1 MKIKIKLFGNC
12 KDIFRAPVLQIN
24 FAKGV
29 KVKNIRNKLIEIVE
43 KKYSSN
49 KAYKD
54 LIKKSAFLSI
64 PRVEII
70 TNLKNKSRLFLKSGY
85 TVFTNESL

>member
-24 FAKGV
+24 FAKGA

-43 KKYSSN
+43 KKYSNN

-54 LIKKSAFLSI
+54 LIKKSAFCSERDEIVNDTYVLNKDKMISI
-64 PRVEII
+64 IPPI
-70 TNLKNKSRLFLKSGY
+70 GGG
-85 TVFTNESL
+85 

>member
-24 FAKGV
+24 FAKGA

-43 KKYSSN
+43 KNIQVIK
-49 KAYKD
+49 
-54 LIKKSAFLSI
+54 LIKNL
-64 PRVEII
+64 
-70 TNLKNKSRLFLKSGY
+70 LKNLLF
-85 TVFTNESL
+85 VQNEMK